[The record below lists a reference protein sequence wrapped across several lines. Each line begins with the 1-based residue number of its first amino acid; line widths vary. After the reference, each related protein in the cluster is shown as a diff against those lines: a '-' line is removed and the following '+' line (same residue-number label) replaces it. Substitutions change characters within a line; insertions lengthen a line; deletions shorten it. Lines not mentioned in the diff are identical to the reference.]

1 VVNFSDSDLKTKMKN
16 QNKNTGRVTICL
28 LVFTLSL
35 CLVSA
40 GGFGSSFVP
49 KVNGQMQLEVPIG
62 TDVSYYIYPQNSE
75 DKVLLVKIEIID
87 ENNIMTKELEEQY
100 EIPALTSSDDYKIEL
115 VFSLEDNPDLIGQE
129 FPIEYSILSTYKE
142 GESSGIVTFNPVGF
156 TKKMTIKGVGKD
168 AVVSARPKPPARTE
182 EIDLLVAEIEGE
194 NIVAD
199 EIIEEEEEPEGEG
212 SNTLPILLG
221 VGVLVIV
228 GTSIVVKKYGDV

>member
-1 VVNFSDSDLKTKMKN
+1 MKN

-49 KVNGQMQLEVPIG
+49 KVNGQMQMEVEIG

-75 DKVLLVKIEIID
+75 DKILLVKIEVTD
-87 ENNIMTKELEEQY
+87 ENNVMTKELEEHY

-115 VFSLEDNPDLIGQE
+115 VFSLEDNPDLIGQK

-142 GESSGIVTFNPVGF
+142 EESSGIITFNPVGF
-156 TKKMTIKGVGKD
+156 TKKMTIIGVGKG
-168 AVVSARPKPPARTE
+168 SSPSTTSSSSGSPTPLNLPPRDD
-182 EIDLLVAEIEGE
+182 IDLLVDGVTGDAEAEQ
-194 NIVAD
+194 N
-199 EIIEEEEEPEGEG
+199 EEPDGEG
-212 SNTLPILLG
+212 SNLPIYLG
-221 VGVLVIV
+221 IGVLLIV
-228 GTSIVVKKYGDV
+228 GTS